1 MNNLTNEERARIFA
15 MYMPCEVIISNNVVC
30 TAIGV
35 SHIGK
40 GNILVPTKG
49 DVDDYA
55 EAPLSMTQL
64 LLTPLSKITDEHAIE
79 IANIVDVSNNW
90 VIENI

>member
-1 MNNLTNEERARIFA
+1 MTNLTNAELARIFA
-15 MYMPCEVIISNNVVC
+15 LYIPCEIVISNNVVC